1 MIELVTAAAAA
12 VPLAAGWSWH
22 ALQLRRRITDARR
35 DPLTGLATRAEFE
48 ERAAASLLQGP
59 RVVMVLDLDGF
70 KQINDALGHAAGDEV
85 IRIVGRRLAAWADQH
100 GGIVARL
107 GGDEFAAV
115 LPVLSYADL
124 DWTMDG
130 LGEQLTVPAVFEDCE
145 VPVGFSAGVVWS
157 HPRQV
162 PNPGLA
168 GWLRRADEA
177 MYLAK
182 RSGGGWHL
190 AVGPN
195 PALPTVN
202 GRRKGRRG
210 SSGVA
215 A

>member
-1 MIELVTAAAAA
+1 MIELLTAAAAG

-22 ALQLRRRITDARR
+22 ALRLRRRITDARR
-35 DPLTGLATRAEFE
+35 DPLTGLATRAEFV
-48 ERAAASLLQGP
+48 ERAATSLLRGP
-59 RVVMVLDLDGF
+59 RAVVVLDLDGF
-70 KQINDALGHAAGDEV
+70 KQINDTLGHAAGDEV
-85 IRIVGRRLAAWADQH
+85 IRTVGARLTAWADQH

-115 LPVLSYADL
+115 LPVFSYADL

-130 LGEQLTVPAVFEDCE
+130 LGDHFTDPAAVDGCE
-145 VPVGFSAGVVWS
+145 VPVGYSAGVVWS
-157 HPRQV
+157 HPRQGSAS
-162 PNPGLA
+162 GLA

-190 AVGPN
+190 AVGPDA
-195 PALPTVN
+195 ALPTVN
-202 GRRKGRRG
+202 GRREGRSG